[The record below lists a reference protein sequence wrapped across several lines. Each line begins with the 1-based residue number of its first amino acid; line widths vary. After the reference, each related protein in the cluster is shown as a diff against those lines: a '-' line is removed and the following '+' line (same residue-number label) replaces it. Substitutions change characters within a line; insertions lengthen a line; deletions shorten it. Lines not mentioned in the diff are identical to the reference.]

1 MLNSSFSNDK
11 NKVEEM
17 QKNKKR
23 LLEMGGCGQISSLSL
38 SCFMLIILSITIT
51 SAVMMDR
58 LTDGVRQESLWTMMF
73 AGNIV
78 TSSESREQVEKRSGG
93 MLWRIG
99 EWKSAETR

>member
-1 MLNSSFSNDK
+1 MIKTKWRKCKRPKKTFRDGRMWSNK
-11 NKVEEM
+11 
-17 QKNKKR
+17 
-23 LLEMGGCGQISSLSL
+23 LSL
-38 SCFMLIILSITIT
+38 TLSFMLIILSITIT

-58 LTDGVRQESLWTMMF
+58 LTDADRQESLWTMMF

-78 TSSESREQVEKRSGG
+78 TSSESREQVEKISGG